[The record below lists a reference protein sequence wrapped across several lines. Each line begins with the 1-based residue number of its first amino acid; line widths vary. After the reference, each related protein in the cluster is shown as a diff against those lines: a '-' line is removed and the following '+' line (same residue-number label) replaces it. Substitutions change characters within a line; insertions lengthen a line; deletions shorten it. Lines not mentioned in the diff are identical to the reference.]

1 MVYDKNYATKLI
13 SNTLIYST
21 RMVKWWC
28 DQMIIKTRETRRKK
42 TNVGNA
48 WVTTCHRSSFILHKL
63 LSRCILQQYPLLF
76 KIIWIQ
82 YMIHEFILKD
92 KFKKLFT
99 LILSFGNL
107 IIFYYINM
115 IRLLI
120 QAIYV
125 LRDTNTNTYMYIKE
139 RFRNQTWPRNNCSR
153 QK

>member
-1 MVYDKNYATKLI
+1 
-13 SNTLIYST
+13 
-21 RMVKWWC
+21 
-28 DQMIIKTRETRRKK
+28 
-42 TNVGNA
+42 
-48 WVTTCHRSSFILHKL
+48 
-63 LSRCILQQYPLLF
+63 
-76 KIIWIQ
+76 
-82 YMIHEFILKD
+82 MIHEFILKD

-139 RFRNQTWPRNNCSR
+139 RFRNQT
-153 QK
+153 